1 MSTTD
6 GGAEWAAPSKPV
18 VGYSRGIAVMPDGRT
33 MVRPA
38 LTFGSDSISFEGNVE
53 GNAGCDKIV
62 NSDGSIGYCH
72 AQYSHGDFNGVEVS
86 TDAGQVCQNAHETH
100 QHDYCFCA

>member
-1 MSTTD
+1 
-6 GGAEWAAPSKPV
+6 
-18 VGYSRGIAVMPDGRT
+18 